1 MAELNPEEQRQLCS
15 GFFYF
20 WSDYGR
26 IRDAVGKKG
35 SACGMHWPHS
45 QDEPISVLP

>member
-26 IRDAVGKKG
+26 IRDAVGKKRFG
-35 SACGMHWPHS
+35 LRHALATLSG
-45 QDEPISVLP
+45 